1 MLDGIQSALNAQGP
15 HAQAVLE
22 LTWVLFIGGA
32 IVFVVVMV
40 MAVLA
45 VFAPRERIARMPS
58 VCFIVG
64 GGVVFPTLTLGA
76 LMVYGLMRADV
87 LQGIEAGAET
97 PLRIEVIG
105 EQWWWR
111 LHYFDEQG
119 RLDFVSA
126 NEIHIP
132 AGRTVEFQLKSAD
145 VIHSFWVPTLA
156 GKLDLIPGR
165 TNRLRIVAPKPG
177 VYRGQCAEY
186 CGGPHAFMAF
196 YVVAQAPEDFA
207 RWSARQREP
216 FMAPTDELA
225 ARGAELFML
234 RCAACHTVRGT
245 EARGTLGPDLT
256 HVAMRN
262 TLAAGVLPNNRGTM
276 AAWISASQRIK
287 PDNLM
292 PSFQEFT
299 GVELRGISAYLL
311 GTQ

>member
-15 HAQAVLE
+15 HAQTVLE

-32 IVFVVVMV
+32 LVFALVIG
-40 MAVLA
+40 MAAIA
-45 VFAPRERIARMPS
+45 VFARRERTTRLRS
-58 VCFIVG
+58 VHFIVG
-64 GGVVFPTLTLGA
+64 GGIVFPTITLGA
-76 LMVYGLMRADV
+76 LLIYGLMRADA
-87 LQGIEAGAET
+87 LQGMGPGAET

-111 LHYFDEQG
+111 LHYFDAQG

-132 AGRTVEFQLKSAD
+132 AGRAVEFQLKSAD

-196 YVVAQAPEDFA
+196 HVVAREPEDFA
-207 RWSARQREP
+207 RWAARQRESLEP
-216 FMAPTDELA
+216 PTDAMA
-225 ARGAELFML
+225 ARGAELFTL

-245 EARGTLGPDLT
+245 SARGNLGPDLT
-256 HVAMRN
+256 HVAMRS
-262 TLAAGVLPNNRGTM
+262 TLAAGVLPNNHGTM

-287 PDNLM
+287 PENLM
-292 PSFQEFT
+292 PSFHEFT
-299 GVELRGISAYLL
+299 GVELRGLASFLL
-311 GTQ
+311 GKE